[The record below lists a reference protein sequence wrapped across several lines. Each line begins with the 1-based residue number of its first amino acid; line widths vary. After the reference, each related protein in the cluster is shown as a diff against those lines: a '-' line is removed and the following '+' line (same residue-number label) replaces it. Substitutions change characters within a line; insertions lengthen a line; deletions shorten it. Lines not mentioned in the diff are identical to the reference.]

1 MKTDHFFELLYEHQD
16 KVLSFEYN
24 EGKRIGVDFKVV
36 SIDHVKTTSI
46 TARGKL
52 LESQEVIMSI
62 SENKANDASFVNM
75 KVERFIDMLNQ
86 VDQIKPFSTNVSLK
100 VRYGNDIMP
109 LTVMNIKGYII
120 KENYLV
126 ICLESMNYKEDVTSS
141 SDMYISVDNFSK
153 EEPSIVNF
161 SPGSG
166 L

>member
-16 KVLSFEYN
+16 KILSFEYN
-24 EGKRIGVDFKVV
+24 EGKRVGVDFKVV

-52 LESQEVIMSI
+52 LESQEVVMSI
-62 SENKANDASFVNM
+62 SENRANDSSFVNM

-100 VRYGNDIMP
+100 VRYGNDVMP

-120 KENYLV
+120 KENHLV
-126 ICLESMNYKEDVTSS
+126 VRLEPMSYQSEVTSAN
-141 SDMYISVDNFSK
+141 DMYISVDSFGK
-153 EEPSIVNF
+153 EEPNVVNF